1 MAANDYHVIVC
12 LLLKYLYDCLKEGK
26 AVDFAAL
33 DKLKEQNC
41 INEKYWKYIIRHL
54 YQSGYVEGV
63 GIVKLLGEDDVKL
76 LANFAI
82 TPKGIEY
89 LQDDSHMLK
98 AKEFIIDALKATA
111 PDIIKSFIS

>member
-12 LLLKYLYDCLKEGK
+12 LLLKYLYDCLKAGN
-26 AVDFAAL
+26 AVDMAAL
-33 DKLKEQNC
+33 EKLKERNC
-41 INEKYWKYIIRHL
+41 INEMYWKYIIRHL

-63 GIVKLLGEDDVKL
+63 GLVKLLGEDDVKL
-76 LANFAI
+76 LPNFAI

-89 LQDDSHMLK
+89 LKDDSQMQQ
-98 AKEFIIDALKATA
+98 AKDFILDALKASA